1 MSYPYAPIEQLREKQ
16 ASKAYDIW
24 ATGVIFYQLLNYG
37 KLPYDIKGQGVDPS
51 VFDKRLPPLNKD
63 DADALKMIDLMLER
77 DQSKRPSAID
87 LLRLPYFSSEV
98 DNFITKYEKYTEYI
112 TN

>member
-1 MSYPYAPIEQLREKQ
+1 
-16 ASKAYDIW
+16 
-24 ATGVIFYQLLNYG
+24 LNYG

-77 DQSKRPSAID
+77 D
-87 LLRLPYFSSEV
+87 
-98 DNFITKYEKYTEYI
+98 
-112 TN
+112 